1 MSSVPG
7 ITSFPFY
14 LYLWSHGG
22 LSVVIWIG
30 LLIYRAIFL
39 KRLLVPFAVNK
50 ERQNRIGSVFI
61 GLVCIKKYTW
71 GESTDSTMLC
81 FAEVT
86 WCYCGL
92 PRQDN
97 AWADISDKFFL
108 INCFMK
114 RAQIPGNYPVNS
126 DFRNVIISLESFYT
140 LGLV

>member
-22 LSVVIWIG
+22 ISVVIWIG

-71 GESTDSTMLC
+71 GESTDSTTLC

-97 AWADISDKFFL
+97 AWADIIEGPCASTPFSDNFFL
-108 INCFMK
+108 NK
-114 RAQIPGNYPVNS
+114 RFHETLANFGEIS
-126 DFRNVIISLESFYT
+126 RKFRF
-140 LGLV
+140 